1 MSIFFTLLPFIFLIY
16 FFALLSK
23 TKYITMDLEL
33 GKKCY
38 SCKEDINTDIIS
50 DFDVLLGKKKK
61 FNLCESCKRDETINK
76 LFNGNLSLINKFK
89 FYLVSSNKSITY
101 FIFLIIILLIVDI
114 VFQLVFDIK
123 WFTYIYNSFLVLY
136 WILTI
141 YRHKLISIKKPSQ

>member
-1 MSIFFTLLPFIFLIY
+1 MSIFFTLFPFIFLIY
-16 FFALLSK
+16 FFVLLSK
-23 TKYITMDLEL
+23 TKYITTDLKL

-38 SCKEDINTDIIS
+38 ACKEDISTDIVI
-50 DFDVLLGKKKK
+50 DLDVLLSGKDN

-101 FIFLIIILLIVDI
+101 FIFLIVTLLIIDIILK
-114 VFQLVFDIK
+114 LVFDIK
-123 WFTYIYNSFLVLY
+123 WFSYIYNSFSLLY